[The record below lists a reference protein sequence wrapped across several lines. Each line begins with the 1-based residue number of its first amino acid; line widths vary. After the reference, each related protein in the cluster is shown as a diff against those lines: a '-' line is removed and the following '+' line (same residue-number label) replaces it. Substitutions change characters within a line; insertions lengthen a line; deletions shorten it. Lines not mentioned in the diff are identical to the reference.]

1 MNNDQPSKKN
11 NNNANNTKKSQ
22 AMNYRFDITI
32 DLDEIQQAIYTEGQW
47 HPAANATAWGVNQSN
62 EPIVDRRVREGLDDL
77 LARMSGYIERQ
88 NINFNIE
95 RQNIMLS
102 LSINKRP
109 LLSLASDLKNAIV
122 SALANYT
129 LMSLYGDEDSIYGTA
144 WRLHRARVLLLL
156 ARP

>member
-1 MNNDQPSKKN
+1 
-11 NNNANNTKKSQ
+11 
-22 AMNYRFDITI
+22 MNYRFDITI

-109 LLSLASDLKNAIV
+109 QLSLASDLKNAIV